1 MIFESLKNNNG
12 KFQTWVQSSKKIFP
26 QNMFSYVVLSPEA
39 EYAKKSNQQETR
51 FGAREPKR
59 SENGYVHGRPIF

>member
-1 MIFESLKNNNG
+1 
-12 KFQTWVQSSKKIFP
+12 
-26 QNMFSYVVLSPEA
+26 MFSDVVISPEA